1 MAPKP
6 ASDFATQYR
15 THTCGELRAEH
26 AQKAGAR
33 PKPPPIAD
41 ELDVLI
47 PRRPS
52 APGPAAVTLSGQVDR
67 RLDATSFL
75 LRDHYGKTLVR
86 ADPSSLP
93 YVADRFQKA
102 SPEDVV
108 QVTGLVQ
115 ERMSSDAA
123 LPTGEIEV
131 LCTRIEPL
139 CVASDTPP
147 PALSAADAS
156 GLSEDQR
163 LGFRQLYL
171 RRPEMQERLGLRA
184 KISRAAREYLVE
196 HDFFEIETPHLCW
209 YDPVAIGGEVIPA
222 GNGKAWRTPSG
233 PVVLDQYLIGGGFDR
248 SFQFTSVTRRENH
261 PGPLHAQEHTSLD
274 INLAFADVPDL
285 TGRLEDLVAHLFTAI
300 GKSIPRPFPR
310 FSFAEAMVRYG
321 TERPDVRFELPLF
334 DLGDA
339 QPGKVTRGL
348 RAMLS
353 TDKISDAEL
362 DAVCKPSA
370 GVKWAK
376 VFEKEIQ
383 GPGAALLKSGSV
395 KTKLGAVANDVVL
408 LATGGNAD
416 EAAAISSAARLR
428 LGEALGLIDKSK
440 HAACWVESYPFLEMD
455 KGTLVARVV
464 VFSRPVE
471 EDMPLVPDR
480 KRRAEVR
487 ARAFDLILDG
497 TEVASGYVGN
507 HSLVEQRIVW
517 DNILGIGQQDLF
529 RVRAPIES
537 HRFGVP
543 PHGGVNIG
551 YERLVAKMIS
561 VDEIG
566 DVMAFPKSAS
576 CRDPLLQA
584 PGPVPA
590 SAVAELIKPAEPQK
604 YGLAELSEDTVN
616 L

>member
-6 ASDFATQYR
+6 ASDYATQYR
-15 THTCGELRAEH
+15 THHCGELRVEH
-26 AQKAGAR
+26 AQKAGER

-47 PRRPS
+47 PRRPA
-52 APGPAAVTLSGQVDR
+52 APGPTSVMLCGHVDKR
-67 RLDATSFL
+67 VDATSFL

-86 ADPSSLP
+86 VDPAALP
-93 YVADRFQKA
+93 YVPDRFQKA
-102 SPEDVV
+102 APEDVV
-108 QVTGLVQ
+108 QVTGVVQ
-115 ERMSSDAA
+115 ERMVADPAQQ
-123 LPTGEIEV
+123 TGEIEV
-131 LCTRIEPL
+131 ICSRIEPL
-139 CVASDTPP
+139 CTASDVPP
-147 PALSAADAS
+147 PALSGEAS
-156 GLSEDQR
+156 ALSEDER

-171 RRPEMQERLGLRA
+171 RRPEMQQRIGLRA
-184 KISRAAREYLVE
+184 KISRAAREYLVDN
-196 HDFFEIETPHLCW
+196 DFFEVETPHLFW

-248 SFQFTSVTRRENH
+248 TFQFSMTSRRENN

-274 INLAFADVPDL
+274 VNLAFADVPDMMA
-285 TGRLEDLVAHLFTAI
+285 RLEDLVGHLYEAI
-300 GKSIPRPFPR
+300 GKTIPRPFPR
-310 FSFAEAMVRYG
+310 FSFADAMVKFG
-321 TERPDVRFELPLF
+321 TERPEVRFGLELV
-334 DLGDA
+334 DLGQA

-370 GVKWAK
+370 GLKWAK
-376 VFEKEIQ
+376 VFEKEVQ
-383 GPGAALLKSGSV
+383 GPGAALLKSGDV
-395 KTKLGAVANDVVL
+395 RKTLGAVANDVVL
-408 LATGGNAD
+408 LATGGSAD
-416 EAAAISSAARLR
+416 EAAAVSAAGRLR
-428 LGEALGLIDKSK
+428 LGEALGLLDRQK
-440 HAACWVESYPFLEMD
+440 HAACWVDSYPFLELD

-471 EDMPLVPDR
+471 EDLPLVPDR

-487 ARAFDLILDG
+487 ARAFDLIVNG

-507 HSLVEQRIVW
+507 HSLVEQRVIW

-551 YERLVAKMIS
+551 YERLVAKMIG
-561 VDEIG
+561 VDDISE
-566 DVMAFPKSAS
+566 VMAFPKSAN

-590 SAVAELIKPAEPQK
+590 SAVADLIKPATPQK